1 MGPHHVSLLTWERVC
16 GLCEV
21 RGASTSR
28 SNLVLS
34 GCPLCDP
41 ETTDQRLTNDNPVL
55 LLMWRPP
62 DSPFVHVEYLH
73 QFTLKTVLTL
83 NIFCFFNT
91 ILGGRNMLSRLPNDA
106 MSEFQSPRRRVHCPM
121 PAEKQ
126 RDWAPTTQAK
136 FVTGLYGSG
145 KHVSLRKVAKEEG
158 VSHRLSRY
166 INFSS
171 IFADC
176 EIYTLW
182 QG

>member
-106 MSEFQSPRRRVHCPM
+106 MSEFQSPGVAFIAPCP
-121 PAEKQ
+121 PKSSG
-126 RDWAPTTQAK
+126 
-136 FVTGLYGSG
+136 TGPLQPRPSS
-145 KHVSLRKVAKEEG
+145 SLDSMALENMCR
-158 VSHRLSRY
+158 
-166 INFSS
+166 
-171 IFADC
+171 C
-176 EIYTLW
+176 ERS
-182 QG
+182 QKKKG